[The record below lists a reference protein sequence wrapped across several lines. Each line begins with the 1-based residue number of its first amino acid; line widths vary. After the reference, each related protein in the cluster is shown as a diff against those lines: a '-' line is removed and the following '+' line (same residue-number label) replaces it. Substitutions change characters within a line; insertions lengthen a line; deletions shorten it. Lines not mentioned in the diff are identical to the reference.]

1 MEAAH
6 EPMSDVCDML
16 YMQWNCWRICRCSNC
31 QEISVVQR
39 LVTIVRKNGMRC
51 IGRQNLALIFT
62 MDSRKSN
69 LDASA
74 SWKVA
79 ACFLILI
86 ARSRG
91 QPSRGGTFCMKMV
104 TSAITRPNFLMS
116 ERFINVFSSMAHI
129 QSSNWTRYLLSPT
142 GRSIS

>member
-6 EPMSDVCDML
+6 KPMSDVCDML
-16 YMQWNCWRICRCSNC
+16 YMQWNCWRICRSSSC
-31 QEISVVQR
+31 QEISVVRR

-51 IGRQNLALIFT
+51 IGQQNLSLIFT
-62 MDSRKSN
+62 MDPWISY

-74 SWKVA
+74 SWKVT
-79 ACFLILI
+79 ACFRIVI
-86 ARSRG
+86 ASSRG
-91 QPSRGGTFCMKMV
+91 QPSCGGTFCMKMV
-104 TSAITRPNFLMS
+104 TSAITRPNFLIS

-129 QSSNWTRYLLSPT
+129 QSSNWTRYSLSPT

>member
-6 EPMSDVCDML
+6 KRMSDVRHML
-16 YMQWNCWRICRCSNC
+16 HMQWNCWQICRCSNC
-31 QEISVVQR
+31 QEITVALR
-39 LVTIVRKNGMRC
+39 LVSIARKNGMRY
-51 IGRQNLALIFT
+51 IGQQSLSLIFT
-62 MDSRKSN
+62 MDSWNSN
-69 LDASA
+69 LDAIA

-79 ACFLILI
+79 VCFWIVI
-86 ARSRG
+86 AGSRG

-129 QSSNWTRYLLSPT
+129 QSSNWTRYSLSPT

>member
-1 MEAAH
+1 MGAAH
-6 EPMSDVCDML
+6 KPMSDVCDML
-16 YMQWNCWRICRCSNC
+16 YMQWNCWRICRSSSC
-31 QEISVVQR
+31 QEISVVRR

-51 IGRQNLALIFT
+51 IGQQNLSLIFT
-62 MDSRKSN
+62 MDSWISY

-74 SWKVA
+74 SWKVT
-79 ACFLILI
+79 ACFGIVI

-104 TSAITRPNFLMS
+104 TSAITRPNFLIS

-129 QSSNWTRYLLSPT
+129 QSSNWTRYSLSPT